1 MEWKKDTGPLNPLR
15 VTSTGIEGHATMVI
29 HLFPYKTM
37 TEEVISDQS
46 TDPRTLKHR
55 VHFAHLG
62 FQWSYVQAA
71 LETWS

>member
-15 VTSTGIEGHATMVI
+15 VTSTGIEGHAAMGRDATVMVI

-46 TDPRTLKHR
+46 TDPRSLKNR
-55 VHFAHLG
+55 VHFAHPG
-62 FQWSYVQAA
+62 FQLS
-71 LETWS
+71 